1 MHRFEEKSMYTHL
14 NKWMSKEFHVI
25 ESHLCS
31 HDCAHSHVIARG
43 RRDSCNR
50 DSFFQDWMAARHPP
64 QIHTGLCF
72 FPLVSPTSFSLS
84 YKFCLF
90 IFPSFLHIIM
100 SSSEPKEKPDDVS
113 CILASAHERL
123 RRIDDLERRIN
134 DRAIRAR
141 RRITNLLE
149 HAPTHRQSHLRC
161 FVTHQYKVI
170 PPTETSPLPASE
182 WKIRIE
188 GKLLIGHLDHE
199 SAEAYDCKT
208 NYKAPTDDLD
218 RSKGEKEEEE
228 VLPIKFTHFFD
239 KVEAQFQPIYS
250 PKPNPMAAAMLKKK
264 SQSSSKKRRSGGGK
278 ASVATDDED
287 FRRSLVVNPFT
298 EGMAWKKSMSEDAH
312 AFDLVYRA
320 PPPHESRYQ
329 IHCVIAKVQ
338 LYPSTKEPLYKVVP
352 ALLAK
357 IFPNHPSN
365 DPPKAAPN
373 AANSSN
379 KKRPTPDEPPLPDI
393 PTDPEIDI
401 PEAWTM
407 SELSM
412 AFYHYIQEN
421 QLVDETNP
429 SIVVCN
435 ETLQS
440 LFHLERFSFAQLQ
453 SLLVQHDLIRQNP
466 KHGVEP
472 VRLTYICKV
481 ANSIDPPPPDG
492 FSTND
497 DEDRIPA
504 LLQLD
509 MDILVPSLF
518 PFRCREILRRIKRRE
533 LEYTSS
539 RTKGRYIL
547 MARKAK
553 DEEDVKTKI
562 EDVVAKEHLGR
573 DVIAAQTALAKA
585 APPRT
590 EARMV
595 SHTDARLSLL
605 MEKVEEEC
613 TEAQQK
619 WHEYQQIV
627 SILEKASRAKDSPT
641 EPMDTS

>member
-1 MHRFEEKSMYTHL
+1 MPGSTTAKGNAR
-14 NKWMSKEFHVI
+14 WGFHCMVQV
-25 ESHLCS
+25 LYYP
-31 HDCAHSHVIARG
+31 A
-43 RRDSCNR
+43 N
-50 DSFFQDWMAARHPP
+50 
-64 QIHTGLCF
+64 
-72 FPLVSPTSFSLS
+72 
-84 YKFCLF
+84 LF
-90 IFPSFLHIIM
+90 RPYLTTAFATFILPM
-100 SSSEPKEKPDDVS
+100 SSSVPKEEEREENGVS
-113 CILASAHERL
+113 SILASAHERL

-134 DRAIRAR
+134 DRAVRAR
-141 RRITNLLE
+141 RRISNLLE
-149 HAPTHRQSHLRC
+149 HAPSHRQSHLRC
-161 FVTHQYKVI
+161 FITHQYETI

-182 WKIRIE
+182 WKLRIE

-199 SAEAYDCKT
+199 SAEAYDRKT

-228 VLPIKFTHFFD
+228 VVPVKFTHFFD

-264 SQSSSKKRRSGGGK
+264 SPSGSKKRRTGGGK
-278 ASVATDDED
+278 ASVATDDEE
-287 FRRSLVVNPFT
+287 FRRSLVVNPFS
-298 EGMAWKKSMSEDAH
+298 EGMTWKKSMSEDAH
-312 AFDLVYRA
+312 AFDLTYRA

-338 LYPSTKEPLYKVVP
+338 LYPTTKDPLYKVAP
-352 ALLAK
+352 TLLEK
-357 IFPNHPSN
+357 VFPNHPNNEPSKPPSN
-365 DPPKAAPN
+365 AP
-373 AANSSN
+373 SSS
-379 KKRPTPDEPPLPDI
+379 KKRPAQEAEQLPEI

-401 PEAWTM
+401 PETWTM
-407 SELSM
+407 SDLSM
-412 AFYHYIQEN
+412 AFYQYIQDN
-421 QLVDETNP
+421 RLFDETNP
-429 SIVVCN
+429 STVVCN
-435 ETLQS
+435 EALKS

-453 SLLVQHDLIRQNP
+453 SLLISHDLVRRNP
-466 KHGVEP
+466 QHGVEP
-472 VRLTYICKV
+472 VRLTYICKI
-481 ANSIDPPPPDG
+481 ANSINPPPPDG

-497 DEDRIPA
+497 DEERIPA

-509 MDILVPSLF
+509 MDIWVPSLF

-562 EDVVAKEHLGR
+562 EDVVAKEQLGR
-573 DVIAAQTALAKA
+573 DVIAVQTALAKA

-595 SHTDARLSLL
+595 SYTDARLSLL

-613 TEAQQK
+613 TEAQET
-619 WHEYQQIV
+619 WNEYQQIL
-627 SILEKASRAKDSPT
+627 SILEKASKPKDSQT